1 MQKRRIARMPH
12 SAVIGRQPRDVR
24 WPLRSGLRY
33 FCIVA
38 LLAIG
43 PASRTI
49 QGELIDRVVAVVS
62 GDLILMSDVRAAAAL
77 GFVDTAGAAD
87 PMRTALTRLIDRA
100 LVLDEVSRY
109 LPPEPDADAVDNEL
123 RLVRERFATPQ
134 AFVAAMTGL
143 GMSDAELREIVRQN
157 LRIRAYVDQRFAAD
171 TPERSQAA
179 IADWVAGLRR
189 RAEIVDT
196 YTPRR

>member
-1 MQKRRIARMPH
+1 LHFGI
-12 SAVIGRQPRDVR
+12 
-24 WPLRSGLRY
+24 L
-33 FCIVA
+33 A
-38 LLAIG
+38 LLATA
-43 PASRTI
+43 PAKAALAA
-49 QGELIDRVVAVVS
+49 ELIDRVVAVVS
-62 GDLILMSDVRAAAAL
+62 GDLILMSDVRAATTL
-77 GFVDTAGAAD
+77 GLVDTAGAAD

-109 LPPEPDADAVDNEL
+109 LPPEPDADAIDSEL

-134 AFVAAMTGL
+134 AFAAAMTDLGL
-143 GMSDAELREIVRQN
+143 SDAELREIVRQN

-189 RAEIVDT
+189 RAELIDT
-196 YTPRR
+196 YTPR